1 MNDNNRPNDELKDI
15 VKSFEKR
22 TNQISEEQRE
32 ARERFVVA
40 LSELSRQYDLLRE
53 WTEKSNVELKNFLE
67 NLSGEGKD
75 AELSS
80 TAKTIL
86 GEIKKLPEKIINPLE
101 SIEKQLKEF
110 SLKPNEP
117 KQDTQLLEVINSIN
131 QNIEKTGL
139 QYTDVLKS
147 AKVELQGTLEKLG
160 EKKELGDI
168 LSKMDVISEKV
179 EQIPLEVAKTS
190 KSTEAIDNSIRH
202 LIEQIVELSQTL
214 GGIKTSIVSL
224 SSNFRE
230 ATEDV
235 SNVINN
241 FLQVLTKSD
250 NEISANVIST
260 IDSVGSQLLETMQ
273 SIKNEFSVIIQRV
286 EKTFSDALFR
296 QSSILE
302 KVNSSF
308 SMIADSNSNI
318 QSKLN
323 EITVALDTLNKKQDV
338 VSAVVDRR
346 GEGIE
351 QTIISV
357 HDSIKTFADISNKN
371 TNEIQKALFSLPEIF
386 KNQLTSLEKTI
397 VESDSNRK
405 NESQKLLEKL
415 SLIPDEMGKY
425 YESNKKLFGAVET
438 SQVSMSNIS
447 TNIENLMKNLI
458 EGEKNRKKQN
468 LLDMAQNHLSRGV
481 ILFYRGSLGA
491 AEMEIRKAIELR
503 DNYAEAYLNLGMV
516 LGESGKTEKAIENI
530 KKALEI
536 EPGLQEA
543 YNNLGV
549 IQLKGEM
556 YEEALESFN
565 ESIKSGFNY
574 PQLYIN
580 MAKALIGLDR
590 IDEAVTA
597 LEKAVEIDP
606 TNADAKELLSTYKK
620 DIDYGNTGFLKK

>member
-86 GEIKKLPEKIINPLE
+86 GEIEKLPEKIINPLE

-168 LSKMDVISEKV
+168 LSRMDVISEKV

-351 QTIISV
+351 QTIISF

-371 TNEIQKALFSLPEIF
+371 TNEIQKAIFSLPEIF

-620 DIDYGNTGFLKK
+620 DID